1 MGSVPPAP
9 AALITVYVGA
19 LLIYDHSSAK
29 KCSEVGLQI
38 SVGDDLGTVG
48 KLGVRA
54 FQRRKDCP
62 ERTSGAGLGAVSFQT
77 GGHIK
82 RRHTVTDPPVG
93 SMFLCS
99 VPL

>member
-9 AALITVYVGA
+9 AALITVYVCA

-62 ERTSGAGLGAVSFQT
+62 ERSSGAGLGAVSFQT

-82 RRHTVTDPPVG
+82 RRHTVIDPPVG
-93 SMFLCS
+93 SIVLCS